1 MDTLGNYTTKW
12 SMEINPSKTKIMI
25 FNDPMKRKENEI
37 FHSVNNQIIRITKSY
52 KYLGIIL
59 NNKHSYKAHVD
70 IIVDKANKCLFT
82 FITKNE
88 EWKGFKPT
96 LLLYLFDHLTSPK
109 RIYGCEIWGK
119 SQPRGWTWQTYRQGS
134 AELGI
139 SERPQKNTLPL
150 TEDPKST
157 LPLTENPQKILFEKQ
172 NLKNALKNTIHFAK
186 VKHDMIIMK
195 HLVNNTGPKKYCWKY
210 ETL

>member
-12 SMEINPSKTKIMI
+12 GMEINPSKTKIMI

-37 FHSVNNQIIRITKSY
+37 FRSVNNQIIRITKSY

-59 NNKHSYKAHVD
+59 NDKHSYKAHVD

-88 EWKGFKPT
+88 EWKSFKPT

-109 RIYGCEIWGK
+109 K
-119 SQPRGWTWQTYRQGS
+119 SMDVKSGGSRSPGGWTWQTYRQRS
-134 AELGI
+134 AEL
-139 SERPQKNTLPL
+139 
-150 TEDPKST
+150 KSKT
-157 LPLTENPQKILFEKQ
+157 V
-172 NLKNALKNTIHFAK
+172 KNALKNTIHFAK
-186 VKHDMIIMK
+186 VKHDMIIMT